1 MQLMKRIDDE
11 SYLAF
16 AKRVTEAL
24 QDGLIDYQ
32 EWGEAVLGENIYSE
46 ENTRRCA
53 KFFIQFI
60 QNLEN
65 DEIEQIDD
73 KDRVAEIKKAMEEL
87 IKERKKLQTVNT
99 EAQEYYRTIGRNELF
114 NEKILEAI
122 KKLEPIEIKKLPV
135 TYPLETTGL
144 LLLADQHYDSNFE
157 LKGLFGEVINKY
169 DKNIFKQRMER
180 LLGMMEN
187 DRFDYDKLV
196 IVSCG
201 DALEGMLRMTSLQKL
216 RGNVIDDAIEFGEY
230 MTNWL
235 CAVEKRLGIPVVFSI
250 ISGNHDVVRNLTQKP
265 EFPEETLAKVIH
277 KVIDLR
283 IQISKLE
290 AGLDKDSIEITVQPY
305 SDVYYTTIHGN
316 NIMVAHGE
324 NNLEDLINYYEN
336 YYGVEIDTLYGAHL
350 HKNESKPA
358 GIGETG
364 DRELIRVPSICGTD
378 TYAKKILK
386 HSRAGAYFALYS
398 NSGKELSKVYYLN

>member
-1 MQLMKRIDDE
+1 MQMMKRMENE

-16 AKRVTEAL
+16 AKRATEAL
-24 QDGLIDYQ
+24 QDGLIDYD
-32 EWGEAVLGENIYSE
+32 EWGEAVLGENIYSQ

-53 KFFIQFI
+53 KFFSQFI

-65 DEIEQIDD
+65 DEIEAIDD
-73 KDRVAEIKKAMEEL
+73 KDKIAEIERAKEEL
-87 IKERKKLQTVNT
+87 IKERKKLQTVNL
-99 EAQEYYRTIGRNELF
+99 EAQEYYRALARDELF
-114 NEKILEAI
+114 SDKILEAI
-122 KKLEPIEIKKLPV
+122 GKLKPLEIKKIPV
-135 TYPLETTGL
+135 TYPMETTGL

-169 DKNIFKQRMER
+169 DKDIFKARMEH

-201 DALEGMLRMTSLQKL
+201 DALEGILRMTSLQKL
-216 RGNVIDDAIEFGEY
+216 RGNVIEDAIEFGEY
-230 MTNWL
+230 MANWL
-235 CAVEKRLGIPVVFSI
+235 CAVERRLGVPVVFSI
-250 ISGNHDVVRNLTQKP
+250 ISGNHDVVRSLTQKP

-283 IQISKLE
+283 IKISKLE
-290 AGLDKDSIEITVQPY
+290 AGLKEDSIEIMIEPY

-316 NIMVAHGE
+316 NIMVVHGE

-350 HKNESKPA
+350 HKNEYKPV

-398 NSGKELSKVYYLN
+398 DSGKELSKVYYLN

>member
-1 MQLMKRIDDE
+1 MMKQMENE

-16 AKRVTEAL
+16 AKRATEAL
-24 QDGLIDYQ
+24 QDGLIDYD
-32 EWGEAVLGENIYSE
+32 EWGEAVLGENIYSQ

-53 KFFIQFI
+53 KFFSQFI

-65 DEIEQIDD
+65 DEIEAIDD
-73 KDRVAEIKKAMEEL
+73 KDKIAEIERAKEEL
-87 IKERKKLQTVNT
+87 IKERKKLQTVNL
-99 EAQEYYRTIGRNELF
+99 EAQEYYRALARDELF
-114 NEKILEAI
+114 SDKILEAI
-122 KKLEPIEIKKLPV
+122 GKLKPLEIKKIPV
-135 TYPLETTGL
+135 TYPMETTGL

-169 DKNIFKQRMER
+169 DKDIFKARMEH

-201 DALEGMLRMTSLQKL
+201 DALEGILRMTSLQKL
-216 RGNVIDDAIEFGEY
+216 RGNVIEDAIEFGEY
-230 MTNWL
+230 MANWL
-235 CAVEKRLGIPVVFSI
+235 CAVERRLGVPVVFSI
-250 ISGNHDVVRNLTQKP
+250 ISGNHDVVRSLTQKP

-283 IQISKLE
+283 IKISKLE
-290 AGLDKDSIEITVQPY
+290 AGLKEDSIEIMIEPY

-316 NIMVAHGE
+316 NIMVVHGE

-350 HKNESKPA
+350 HKNEYKPV

-398 NSGKELSKVYYLN
+398 DSGKELSKVYYLN

>member
-1 MQLMKRIDDE
+1 MNKKENE
-11 SYLAF
+11 SYLSF
-16 AKRVTEAL
+16 VKRVTDSL
-24 QDGLIDYQ
+24 SDGLIDYQ
-32 EWGEAVLGENIYSE
+32 QWGKYIVGEDLYSE
-46 ENTRRCA
+46 ESMRRIS
-53 KFFIQFI
+53 KFFIKFI
-60 QNLEN
+60 ENLEN
-65 DEIEQIDD
+65 DDISNIKD
-73 KDRVAEIKKAMEEL
+73 KDKIEEIKKAMEEL
-87 IKERKKLQTVNT
+87 TKERKKLQTVNS
-99 EAQEYYRTIGRNELF
+99 EAQEYYRTISRNELF
-114 NEKILEAI
+114 NEKIVEAI
-122 KKLEPIEIKKLPV
+122 GKLEPIEIKKIPI
-135 TYPLETTGL
+135 TYSLETTGL

-157 LKGLFGEVINKY
+157 LKGLFGEIINKY
-169 DKNIFKQRMER
+169 DKDIFKQRMER
-180 LLGMMEN
+180 LLGMIEN

-201 DALEGMLRMTSLQKL
+201 DALEGMLRMNSLQKL

-230 MTNWL
+230 MANWL
-235 CAVEKRLGIPVVFSI
+235 CAVERRLGIPVVFSI
-250 ISGNHDVVRNLTQKP
+250 ISGNHDVIRSLTQKP

-283 IQISKLE
+283 IKISKLE
-290 AGLDKDSIEITVQPY
+290 AGLEDDSMEITIEPY
-305 SDVYYTTIHGN
+305 GDVYYTTIHGN

-386 HSRAGAYFALYS
+386 NSRAGAYFALYS
-398 NSGKELSKVYYLN
+398 DSGKELSKIYYLN

>member
-1 MQLMKRIDDE
+1 MQMMKRMENE

-16 AKRVTEAL
+16 AKRATEAL
-24 QDGLIDYQ
+24 QDGLIDYD
-32 EWGEAVLGENIYSE
+32 EWGEAVLGENIYSQ

-53 KFFIQFI
+53 KFFSQFI

-65 DEIEQIDD
+65 DEIEAIDD
-73 KDRVAEIKKAMEEL
+73 KDKIAEIERAKEEL
-87 IKERKKLQTVNT
+87 IKERKKLQTVNL
-99 EAQEYYRTIGRNELF
+99 EAQEYYRALARDELF
-114 NEKILEAI
+114 SDKILEAI
-122 KKLEPIEIKKLPV
+122 GKLKPLEIKKIPV
-135 TYPLETTGL
+135 TYPMETTGL

-169 DKNIFKQRMER
+169 DKDIFKARMEH

-201 DALEGMLRMTSLQKL
+201 DALEGILRMTSLQKL
-216 RGNVIDDAIEFGEY
+216 RGNVIEDAIEFGEY
-230 MTNWL
+230 MANWL
-235 CAVEKRLGIPVVFSI
+235 CAVERRLGVPVVFSI
-250 ISGNHDVVRNLTQKP
+250 ISGKHDVVRSLTQKP

-283 IQISKLE
+283 IKISKLE
-290 AGLDKDSIEITVQPY
+290 AGLKEDSIEIMIEPY

-316 NIMVAHGE
+316 NIMVVHGE

-350 HKNESKPA
+350 HKNEYKPV

-398 NSGKELSKVYYLN
+398 DSGKELSKVYYLN

>member
-1 MQLMKRIDDE
+1 MQAMKRMENE

-16 AKRVTEAL
+16 AKRATEAL

-53 KFFIQFI
+53 KFFSQFI

-65 DEIEQIDD
+65 DEIEAIDD
-73 KDRVAEIKKAMEEL
+73 KDKIAEIERAKEEL
-87 IKERKKLQTVNT
+87 IKERKKLQTVNL
-99 EAQEYYRTIGRNELF
+99 EAQEYYRALARDELF
-114 NEKILEAI
+114 SDKILEAI
-122 KKLEPIEIKKLPV
+122 GKLKPLEIKKIPV
-135 TYPLETTGL
+135 TYPMETTGL

-169 DKNIFKQRMER
+169 DKDIFKARMEH

-201 DALEGMLRMTSLQKL
+201 DALEGILRMTSLQKL
-216 RGNVIDDAIEFGEY
+216 RGNVIEDAIEFGEY
-230 MTNWL
+230 MANWL
-235 CAVEKRLGIPVVFSI
+235 CAVERRLGVPVVFSI
-250 ISGNHDVVRNLTQKP
+250 ISGNHDVVRSLTQKP

-283 IQISKLE
+283 IKISKLE
-290 AGLDKDSIEITVQPY
+290 AGLKEDSIEIMIEPY

-316 NIMVAHGE
+316 NIMVVHGE

-350 HKNESKPA
+350 HKNEYKPV

-398 NSGKELSKVYYLN
+398 DSGKELSKVYYLN

>member
-1 MQLMKRIDDE
+1 MMKRMENE

-16 AKRVTEAL
+16 AKRATEAL
-24 QDGLIDYQ
+24 QDGLIDYD
-32 EWGEAVLGENIYSE
+32 EWGEAVLGENIYSQ

-53 KFFIQFI
+53 KFFSQFI

-65 DEIEQIDD
+65 DEIEAIDD
-73 KDRVAEIKKAMEEL
+73 KDKIAEIERAKEEL
-87 IKERKKLQTVNT
+87 IKERKKLQTVNL
-99 EAQEYYRTIGRNELF
+99 EAQEYYRALARDELF
-114 NEKILEAI
+114 SDKILEAI
-122 KKLEPIEIKKLPV
+122 GTLKPLEIHKIPV
-135 TYPLETTGL
+135 TYPMETTGL

-169 DKNIFKQRMER
+169 DKDIFKARMEH

-201 DALEGMLRMTSLQKL
+201 DALEGILRMTSLQKL
-216 RGNVIDDAIEFGEY
+216 RGNVIEDAIEFGEY
-230 MTNWL
+230 MANWL
-235 CAVEKRLGIPVVFSI
+235 CAVERRLGVPVVFSI
-250 ISGNHDVVRNLTQKP
+250 ISGNHDVVRSLTQKP

-283 IQISKLE
+283 IRISKLE
-290 AGLDKDSIEITVQPY
+290 AGLKEDSIEIMIEPY

-316 NIMVAHGE
+316 NIMVVHGE

-350 HKNESKPA
+350 HKNEYKPV

-398 NSGKELSKVYYLN
+398 DSGKELSKVYYLN

>member
-1 MQLMKRIDDE
+1 MQPTKRVEGE

-32 EWGEAVLGENIYSE
+32 EWGESVLGENIYSE

-65 DEIEQIDD
+65 DIIEQIDD
-73 KDRVAEIKKAMEEL
+73 EDKIAEIKRATMEL
-87 IKERKKLQTVNT
+87 TKERKKLQTVNS

-114 NEKILEAI
+114 NEKIVEAI
-122 KKLEPIEIKKLPV
+122 GKLKPIEIKKIPV
-135 TYPLETTGL
+135 TYPFETTGL

-157 LKGLFGEVINKY
+157 LKGLFGEIINKY
-169 DKNIFKQRMER
+169 DKDIFKQRMER

-201 DALEGMLRMTSLQKL
+201 DALEGILRITSLQKL
-216 RGNVIDDAIEFGEY
+216 RGNVIEDAIEFGEY
-230 MTNWL
+230 MANWL
-235 CAVEKRLGIPVVFSI
+235 CAVERRLGVPVVFSI
-250 ISGNHDVVRNLTQKP
+250 ISGNHDVVRSLTQKP
-265 EFPEETLAKVIH
+265 EFPEESLAKVIH

-283 IQISKLE
+283 IKISKLE
-290 AGLDKDSIEITVQPY
+290 AGLKEDSIEVIIEPY
-305 SDVYYTTIHGN
+305 SDVYYTTIHGQN
-316 NIMVAHGE
+316 VMVAHGE
-324 NNLEDLINYYEN
+324 SNLDDLITYYEN

-398 NSGKELSKVYYLN
+398 DSGKELSKVYYLN

>member
-1 MQLMKRIDDE
+1 MQMMKRMENE

-16 AKRVTEAL
+16 AKRATEAL

-53 KFFIQFI
+53 KFFSQFI

-65 DEIEQIDD
+65 DEIEAIDD
-73 KDRVAEIKKAMEEL
+73 KDKIAEIERAKEEL
-87 IKERKKLQTVNT
+87 IKERKKLQTVNL
-99 EAQEYYRTIGRNELF
+99 EVQEYYRALARDELF
-114 NEKILEAI
+114 SDKILEAI
-122 KKLEPIEIKKLPV
+122 GKLKPLEIKKIPV
-135 TYPLETTGL
+135 TYPMETTGL

-169 DKNIFKQRMER
+169 DKDIFKARMEH

-201 DALEGMLRMTSLQKL
+201 DALEGILRMTSLQKL
-216 RGNVIDDAIEFGEY
+216 RGNVIEDAIEFGEY
-230 MTNWL
+230 MANWL
-235 CAVEKRLGIPVVFSI
+235 CAVERRLGVPVVFSI
-250 ISGNHDVVRNLTQKP
+250 ISGNHDVVRSLTQKP

-283 IQISKLE
+283 IKISKLE
-290 AGLDKDSIEITVQPY
+290 AGLKEDSIEIMIEPY
-305 SDVYYTTIHGN
+305 SDVYYTTIHGS
-316 NIMVAHGE
+316 NIMVVHGE

-350 HKNESKPA
+350 HKNEYKPV

-398 NSGKELSKVYYLN
+398 DSGKELSKVYYLN

>member
-1 MQLMKRIDDE
+1 MQMMKRMENE

-16 AKRVTEAL
+16 AKRATEAL

-53 KFFIQFI
+53 KFFSQFI

-65 DEIEQIDD
+65 DEIEAIDD
-73 KDRVAEIKKAMEEL
+73 KDKIAEIERAKEEL
-87 IKERKKLQTVNT
+87 IKERKKLQTVNL
-99 EAQEYYRTIGRNELF
+99 EAQEYYRALARDELF
-114 NEKILEAI
+114 SDKILEAI
-122 KKLEPIEIKKLPV
+122 GKLKPLEIKKIPV
-135 TYPLETTGL
+135 TYPMETTGL

-169 DKNIFKQRMER
+169 DKDIFKARMEH

-201 DALEGMLRMTSLQKL
+201 DALEGILRMTSLQKL
-216 RGNVIDDAIEFGEY
+216 RGNVIEDAIEFGEY
-230 MTNWL
+230 MANWL
-235 CAVEKRLGIPVVFSI
+235 CAVERRLGVPVVFSI
-250 ISGNHDVVRNLTQKP
+250 ISGNHDVVRSLTQKP

-283 IQISKLE
+283 IKISKLE
-290 AGLDKDSIEITVQPY
+290 AGLKEDSIEIMIEPY

-316 NIMVAHGE
+316 NIMVVHGE

-350 HKNESKPA
+350 HKNEYKPV

-398 NSGKELSKVYYLN
+398 DSGKELSKVYYLN